1 MIPVGYCNSGRI
13 LNMQSSVITYLNI
26 YTIRLLGCLHHKHK
40 TSCTCSKNI
49 DFSPREPIVLYL
61 CFIIFAYIIMAAT
74 AVSAAL
80 IPAPIHLVQKIK
92 LFIFRVRKCIH
103 YFEIFNTH
111 VNVMSQA
118 HLLWELNP
126 KVCLW

>member
-40 TSCTCSKNI
+40 TSCTCSKKI

-61 CFIIFAYIIMAAT
+61 IVFYHICLYYYGGDRCLCCFNSSAHTLGTKNQIIHFPSQKVHTLFWNIQYTCKCDVA
-74 AVSAAL
+74 SASFMGA
-80 IPAPIHLVQKIK
+80 
-92 LFIFRVRKCIH
+92 
-103 YFEIFNTH
+103 E
-111 VNVMSQA
+111 S
-118 HLLWELNP
+118 
-126 KVCLW
+126 